1 MQYTD
6 FGKTGLKVSRFGL
19 GTMRLPADEKAA
31 IEIVRYA
38 IDHGVNYIDTAY
50 IYAGSEELLGKA
62 LADGYREKVT
72 LVTKCPVIYSQSHA
86 DFEKFLDEQLR
97 RLKVDYVDVYML
109 HNLSPGVWEKVKKYD
124 GIPFLEEMRKKG
136 KIRFKGFSIHNT
148 FEAFKEV
155 IASAPDWSMT
165 QIQLNILDQYNQA
178 GGTQGL
184 KYAAAQG
191 LPVVIME
198 PLRGGSLVEELSD
211 EGRKLI
217 EEFPEK
223 RTFVEWCMRWLYSK
237 PEASV
242 ILSGTSTLDQLKDQ
256 LRIFEHAAPNVMTEA
271 EERLITELRR
281 TFEAQALIG
290 CTDCKYCLPCPKT
303 VLIPSAFACYNRY
316 MRTRDESI
324 KKAYMSGSR
333 KADLCVGCRQCER
346 HCPQG
351 LEISKLLKE
360 VHAVLSN

>member
-1 MQYTD
+1 MLGGIYQQYTD
-6 FGKTGLKVSRFGL
+6 FGTTGLKVSRFGL

-62 LADGYREKVT
+62 LADGTAKGHARDEMPRHILAVARGLRKV
-72 LVTKCPVIYSQSHA
+72 P
-86 DFEKFLDEQLR
+86 R
-97 RLKVDYVDVYML
+97 RTASPSEGRLVDVYML

-148 FEAFKEV
+148 FEAFKEI

-211 EGRKLI
+211 EGRKLL
-217 EEFPEK
+217 EAFPEK

-256 LRIFEHAAPNVMTEA
+256 LRIFEHAAPNVMTDA
-271 EERLITELRR
+271 EEKLITELRR
-281 TFEAQALIG
+281 TFEAQPLIG

-303 VLIPSAFACYNRY
+303 VLIPSAFAYYNRY

-324 KKAYMSGSR
+324 KRAYMSGSR
-333 KADLCVGCRQCER
+333 KADLCVGCRSANATVRRGWRYRSC
-346 HCPQG
+346 
-351 LEISKLLKE
+351 
-360 VHAVLSN
+360 

>member
-1 MQYTD
+1 MQYID
-6 FGKTGLKVSRFGL
+6 FGRTGLKVSRFGL
-19 GTMRLPADEKAA
+19 GTMRLPTDEKAA
-31 IEIVRYA
+31 IELVRYA
-38 IDHGVNYIDTAY
+38 VDHGVNYIDTAH

-72 LVTKCPVIYSQSHA
+72 LVTKCPVIYSESHA
-86 DFEKFLDEQLR
+86 DFEKFLDEQLC
-97 RLKVDYVDVYML
+97 RLKTDHADVYML

-124 GIPFLEEMRKKG
+124 GISFLEEMRKKG

-148 FEAFKEV
+148 FEAFKEI
-155 IASAPDWSMT
+155 IASAPDWDMT
-165 QIQLNILDQYNQA
+165 QIQLNILDQHNQA

-184 KYAAAQG
+184 KYAASRG

-211 EGRKLI
+211 EGRKLM
-217 EEFPEK
+217 EEYPEQ

-271 EERLITELRR
+271 EEKLITELRR
-281 TFEAQALIG
+281 TFEAQAFIG

-303 VLIPSAFACYNRY
+303 VLIPNAFAYYNRY
-316 MRTRDESI
+316 MRTRDEGV
-324 KKAYMSGSR
+324 KKAYMAGSR
-333 KADLCVGCRQCER
+333 KADLCVGCRMCER

-351 LEISKLLKE
+351 LEISRLLRE